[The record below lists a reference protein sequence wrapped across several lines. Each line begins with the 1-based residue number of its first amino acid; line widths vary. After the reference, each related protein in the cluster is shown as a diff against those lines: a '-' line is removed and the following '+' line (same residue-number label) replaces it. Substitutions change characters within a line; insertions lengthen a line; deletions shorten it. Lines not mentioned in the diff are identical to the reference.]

1 MIWTNPSGGRPPAMA
16 FPRQRCG
23 RPRWLARTRWPVAF
37 LALGLAVLV
46 AAALLRDPRG
56 PQAATEIFQ
65 GVVYGCERLA
75 PTEEG
80 SGLLHWVRVDLTA
93 PGIELYVTPL
103 DPDAVAQGWQY
114 RLRWIR
120 GVVDRE
126 HLAVAINGVL
136 FTSASIWRL
145 RLPGDLAKG
154 VETVVSDHVVSHV
167 WEHASVLWFEEDLT
181 PHLKPAEPQN
191 ASDLS
196 RAKWGI
202 GGQALWLQ
210 AGQVWRGSD
219 RKPDS
224 RTAIAI
230 DEDRKILFLA
240 VGESIS
246 PRLIL
251 QKLADLGA
259 KQGMLLDG
267 GGSSSM
273 AIGEGARAIKPG
285 VLYGGLRAVATQVG
299 VRARPLPPS

>member
-1 MIWTNPSGGRPPAMA
+1 MNLSGDRQAA
-16 FPRQRCG
+16 KALLRQRWG
-23 RPRWLARTRWPVAF
+23 RPRWLAKGRWVVVF
-37 LALGLAVLV
+37 LALGLP
-46 AAALLRDPRG
+46 ALIAGAFLWDTRG
-56 PQAATEIFQ
+56 PQPATEIFQ

-93 PGIELYVTPL
+93 PGIELYVTQV
-103 DPDAVAQGWQY
+103 DPEAVAQGWQY
-114 RLRWIR
+114 RLRWIG

-126 HLAVAINGVL
+126 RLAVAINGMM

-154 VETVVSDHVVSHV
+154 VETAVSDHVVSHV
-167 WEHASVLWFEEDLT
+167 WEHAYVLWFEDDLT
-181 PHLKPAEPQN
+181 PHLPASKPPMRSELA
-191 ASDLS
+191 

-202 GGQALWLQ
+202 GGQALWLR
-210 AGQVWRGSD
+210 AGQVWPGSE
-219 RKPDS
+219 RKPDA
-224 RTAIAI
+224 RTAVAV
-230 DEDRKILFLA
+230 DEERKILFLA

-246 PRLIL
+246 PRLML

-259 KQGMLLDG
+259 KEGMLLDG

-273 AIGEGARAIKPG
+273 AIGGGARHITPG
-285 VLYGGLRAVATQVG
+285 VLYGGLRAVATHVG